1 MRTAGT
7 WAIADHWRLT
17 RPQHT
22 HCGSLYIRFTHELR
36 NPGHGWALMKPTF
49 TTIALLTSSL
59 LIPSAIAHRE
69 AAPQPKVQ
77 LALLLDTSNSMDGL
91 IEQAKT
97 QLWKVVNTFIESKK
111 DGKVPFVE
119 VALYEYGNQGLK
131 PGQNFIRQVQ
141 PFTRDLDQV
150 SADLFA
156 LKTNGG
162 DEYCGAVIERAV
174 QDLKWDASGQVYK
187 SIFIAGNEPFTQGS
201 VSPNTACKEA
211 IGRGVVVNTIHCGP
225 NDVGLSGGWHQGA
238 QLAEGTYMVI
248 NQDAVVAHV
257 NAPQDKEIL
266 RLNKCLNETYI
277 PFGAVGAE
285 KKQSQIVQDS
295 NARSKASAGADV
307 QRALTKASSNY
318 WNATWDLADRSLEK
332 DFDWSKVGDAQLPEA
347 MRGLDLDGRKK
358 YVADK
363 IVERQQI
370 QTEIKK
376 LNKARV
382 AYVAEKRQES
392 STETAQTLDKVVTK
406 TVREQAT
413 KKGYLF
419 GKN

>member
-1 MRTAGT
+1 MKRT
-7 WAIADHWRLT
+7 IA
-17 RPQHT
+17 
-22 HCGSLYIRFTHELR
+22 
-36 NPGHGWALMKPTF
+36 
-49 TTIALLTSSL
+49 TIALLTTSL
-59 LIPSAIAHRE
+59 LIPTALAHKTI
-69 AAPQPKVQ
+69 APQPKVQ

-91 IEQAKT
+91 IEQTKT
-97 QLWKVVNTFIESKK
+97 QLWKVVNAFIESKK
-111 DGKVPFVE
+111 DGQVPFVE

-141 PFTRDLDQV
+141 PLTRDLDQV

-162 DEYCGAVIERAV
+162 DEYCGAVIERAI
-174 QDLKWDASGQVYK
+174 QDLRWDASSQVYK
-187 SIFIAGNEPFTQGS
+187 AIFIAGNEPFTQGPIL
-201 VSPNTACKEA
+201 PNAACKDA

-225 NDVGLSGGWHQGA
+225 NDVGLSGGWNQGA

-248 NQDAVVAHV
+248 NQDAAVAHV
-257 NAPQDKEIL
+257 SAPQDQEIL
-266 RLNKCLNETYI
+266 RLNECLNKTYI
-277 PFGAVGAE
+277 PYGAVGEE
-285 KKQSQIVQDS
+285 KQQSQVAQDL

-307 QRALTKASSNY
+307 QRALTKASANY
-318 WNATWDLADRSLEK
+318 WNATWDLADRSMEK
-332 DFDWSKVGDAQLPEA
+332 DFDWSKLSDAQLPEA
-347 MRGLDLDGRKK
+347 MRGLDLEGRKK

-363 IVERQQI
+363 LAERIKI
-370 QTEIKK
+370 QAEIKE

-382 AYVAEKRQES
+382 AYVAKKRQENS
-392 STETAQTLDKVVTK
+392 SETAQTLDKVVTK